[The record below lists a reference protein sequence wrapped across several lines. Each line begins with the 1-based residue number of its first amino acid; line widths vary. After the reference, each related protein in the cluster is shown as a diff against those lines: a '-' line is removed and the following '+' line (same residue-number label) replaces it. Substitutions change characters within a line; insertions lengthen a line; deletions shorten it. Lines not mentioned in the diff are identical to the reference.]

1 MSQTSTTSQLFGQLS
16 EFMEEIQ
23 SEKSAAH
30 EKDPGGHD
38 GPSSHPSADVDDSLN
53 DASEGARSAENSSDI
68 KADVGGK
75 DIDSTSEASPG
86 DGDDNQLNMGLNQS
100 STGEDP
106 AVEDDFKGD
115 KEDPGTAAVAD
126 VKDGEKYGELA
137 EKYASVSFAEASD
150 RALTLGN
157 EILASFATGA
167 TATKQAGV
175 QAATQENPTQV
186 QPEAEKSAEAGYAL
200 AAALG
205 MEKMSSDERVSASIE
220 QTIKDAQLDADLVG
234 GYLSDLAQN
243 VEKGAEGE
251 LPPELLDPTSGA
263 AEGDIEGAPSG
274 MEEGGDGGIE
284 ELLGGGEE
292 PMMGGEEDPMMGGG
306 EEDPMMGGGD
316 VGAEDVEGILGG
328 LEGPPDEGLGE
339 EEALQELAMA
349 LDELGIAPEDLVAAA
364 EGAGGGGLGG
374 EGLGGEG
381 VGGEGLVEGGG
392 QELPMEVAAECK
404 KLASAVQGFKRAG
417 KFRLK
422 SATND
427 RERKIRDLM
436 KAHVMELVG

>member
-23 SEKSAAH
+23 AEKSAAH

-38 GPSSHPSADVDDSLN
+38 GPSSHPSADVDDSLA
-53 DASEGARSAENSSDI
+53 DASEGARSAENSSDV

-75 DIDSTSEASPG
+75 DIDSTPEASPG
-86 DGDDNQLNMGLNQS
+86 SGDENQLNLGLSQS

-106 AVEDDFKGD
+106 AVEDDFKGEKD
-115 KEDPGTAAVAD
+115 DPGTAAVAD

-157 EILASFATGA
+157 EILASFANGA
-167 TATKQAGV
+167 AATKQATAQG
-175 QAATQENPTQV
+175 NPTQGNPAQV

-234 GYLSDLAQN
+234 GYLSDLAN
-243 VEKGAEGE
+243 SVESYEKGAEGE
-251 LPPELLDPTSGA
+251 LPPELLDPTGGA
-263 AEGDIEGAPSG
+263 AEGDVEGEPSG
-274 MEEGGDGGIE
+274 MEEGGDEGME
-284 ELLGGGEE
+284 ELLGEEE
-292 PMMGGEEDPMMGGG
+292 PMMGGEEEPMMGG
-306 EEDPMMGGGD
+306 DD
-316 VGAEDVEGILGG
+316 LGAEDVEGVLGG

-364 EGAGGGGLGG
+364 EGGGGEGLGG

-381 VGGEGLVEGGG
+381 LGAGGG
-392 QELPMEVAAECK
+392 PELPMEVAAECK
-404 KLASAVQGFKRAG
+404 KLASAVQGFKRSG

>member
-23 SEKSAAH
+23 AEKSAAH
-30 EKDPGGHD
+30 DKDPGGHD
-38 GPSSHPSADVDDSLN
+38 GPSSHPSADVDDSLD
-53 DASEGARSAENSSDI
+53 DASEGARSAENSSDV

-75 DIDSTSEASPG
+75 DIDSTPEASPG
-86 DGDDNQLNMGLNQS
+86 DGDDNQPNLGLQQS
-100 STGEDP
+100 ATGEDP
-106 AVEDDFKGD
+106 AVEDDFKGEKD
-115 KEDPGTAAVAD
+115 DPGTAAVAD
-126 VKDGEKYGELA
+126 VEDGEKYGELA

-157 EILASFATGA
+157 EILASFANGA
-167 TATKQAGV
+167 AATKQA
-175 QAATQENPTQV
+175 AAQTTTEGATTSENPTGV

-205 MEKMSSDERVSASIE
+205 MEKMSSEERVSASIE

-234 GYLSDLAQN
+234 GYLSDLAN
-243 VEKGAEGE
+243 SVESYEEKEAEGE

-263 AEGDIEGAPSG
+263 AEGDVEGEPSG
-274 MEEGGDGGIE
+274 MEEGGDEGME
-284 ELLGGGEE
+284 EVPVDDPMMGGEE
-292 PMMGGEEDPMMGGG
+292 PMMGGEDL
-306 EEDPMMGGGD
+306 
-316 VGAEDVEGILGG
+316 GAEDVEGVLGG

-349 LDELGIAPEDLVAAA
+349 LDELGIEPEELVAAA
-364 EGAGGGGLGG
+364 EGAGGPGL
-374 EGLGGEG
+374 
-381 VGGEGLVEGGG
+381 EGGG
-392 QELPMEVAAECK
+392 PELPMEVAAECK
-404 KLASAVQGFKRAG
+404 KLASAVQGFKRSG
-417 KFRLK
+417 KFQFK